1 MLTSHFSR
9 ADWWIAAFVAGTAA
23 AVAFQSLILERRNKW
38 KVIVLPAGA
47 ALAIGL
53 DSAVREYE
61 GNTPL
66 ELYTLAMLS
75 LALTRV
81 VFARYIGRQ
90 IELARS
96 GQPVQEP
103 TGKQIA
109 VFVLTLMAIILAI
122 AVTL

>member
-9 ADWWIAAFVAGTAA
+9 TDWWIAAFVAGTAA

-38 KVIVLPAGA
+38 KVAVLPLGA

-53 DSAVREYE
+53 DSAARGYE

-66 ELYTLAMLS
+66 ELYTLGMLG

-90 IELARS
+90 IGRARS
-96 GQPVQEP
+96 GEPVEVP
-103 TGKQIA
+103 TAGQIT
-109 VFVLTLMAIILAI
+109 VFVITLMAIMLAI
-122 AVTL
+122 AFTL

>member
-9 ADWWIAAFVAGTAA
+9 ADWWIAAVVAGTAA
-23 AVAFQSLILERRNKW
+23 AVAFQSLILERKNKW
-38 KVIVLPAGA
+38 KVVVLPLGA

-53 DSAVREYE
+53 DSAARQYE

-66 ELYTLAMLS
+66 MLYTLGMLG

-90 IELARS
+90 IGRARAGEPVEVPTP
-96 GQPVQEP
+96 GQI
-103 TGKQIA
+103 TI
-109 VFVLTLMAIILAI
+109 FVVTLMAIMLAI
-122 AVTL
+122 AVTV

>member
-9 ADWWIAAFVAGTAA
+9 ADWWIAAVVAGTAA
-23 AVAFQSLILERRNKW
+23 AVAFQSLILERKNKW
-38 KVIVLPAGA
+38 KVVVLPLGA

-53 DSAVREYE
+53 DSAARQYE

-66 ELYTLAMLS
+66 MLYTLGMLG

-90 IELARS
+90 IGRARAGEQVEIPTP
-96 GQPVQEP
+96 GQI
-103 TGKQIA
+103 TI
-109 VFVLTLMAIILAI
+109 FVVTLMAIMLAI
-122 AVTL
+122 AVTV